1 MLIGTTVTHDTNGT
15 QGKKHGEALPD
26 LAVPAGIAQ
35 FLLHDAVCTKKVAE
49 GVLAADFIWGE
60 DLNKIPG
67 LTEAVKADLD
77 SIQEKG
83 MLETVKGIL

>member
-1 MLIGTTVTHDTNGT
+1 
-15 QGKKHGEALPD
+15 
-26 LAVPAGIAQ
+26 
-35 FLLHDAVCTKKVAE
+35 
-49 GVLAADFIWGE
+49 
-60 DLNKIPG
+60 